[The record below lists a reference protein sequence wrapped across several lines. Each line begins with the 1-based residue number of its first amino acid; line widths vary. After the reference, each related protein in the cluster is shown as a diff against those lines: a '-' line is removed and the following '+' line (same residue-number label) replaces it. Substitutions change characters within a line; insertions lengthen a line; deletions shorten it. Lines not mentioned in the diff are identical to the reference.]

1 MSSEDVQVRS
11 SRVHDISVVIPVY
24 AGASTLNSV
33 IDELLPY
40 AQDCASPDGNKYRIS
55 EIILVWDHGPG
66 SADDVVRDLAAAHEI
81 VRPVWL
87 SRNFGQHPATLAGMT
102 ASSGT
107 WIVTIDEDGQHDP
120 RFFGDLLDAALS
132 HRAQLVYAD
141 PQDSVPHGALRN
153 FSSRVAKWL
162 FVRVLAGREFE
173 SFNSY
178 RLIHGEIGRSVAA
191 YTGSGVYLDVAFT
204 WVVSTVCT
212 APVVNRVEGRPA
224 SNYSFSRLLGHFGR
238 LVVSTGTRPLLFVS
252 LIGAVFVALGAVL
265 TVYVIAGSLLGD
277 IPVGGWASTFV
288 AILVVGGATLL
299 SLGIIA
305 QYVGASTNM
314 SLGKPLY
321 VTVRDPHDNFDA

>member
-1 MSSEDVQVRS
+1 MSSEGVQVRS
-11 SRVHDISVVIPVY
+11 SREHDISVVIPVY
-24 AGASTLNSV
+24 AGASTLHSV

-40 AQDCASPDGNKYRIS
+40 AQDCVSPDGNKYRIS

-107 WIVTIDEDGQHDP
+107 WIVTMDEDGQHDP

-162 FVRVLAGREFE
+162 FVRVLAG
-173 SFNSY
+173 
-178 RLIHGEIGRSVAA
+178 
-191 YTGSGVYLDVAFT
+191 LD
-204 WVVSTVCT
+204 
-212 APVVNRVEGRPA
+212 
-224 SNYSFSRLLGHFGR
+224 
-238 LVVSTGTRPLLFVS
+238 
-252 LIGAVFVALGAVL
+252 
-265 TVYVIAGSLLGD
+265 
-277 IPVGGWASTFV
+277 
-288 AILVVGGATLL
+288 
-299 SLGIIA
+299 
-305 QYVGASTNM
+305 
-314 SLGKPLY
+314 
-321 VTVRDPHDNFDA
+321 

>member
-1 MSSEDVQVRS
+1 MRS

-40 AQDCASPDGNKYRIS
+40 AQDCVSPDGNKYRIS

-107 WIVTIDEDGQHDP
+107 WIVTMDEDGQHDP

-132 HRAQLVYAD
+132 LRAQLVYAD

-191 YTGSGVYLDVAFT
+191 YTGSGVYLDVGGVHRVYRTRGQPRRRSACQQLLLLAPARPFRSPRRVHRHAPLAFRLPDRCGLRGT
-204 WVVSTVCT
+204 GGGVDGLRNRREPAGRYPRWGLGVNIRRDLGGRRRNSSVFGHHCPIRRGFDKHVSGET
-212 APVVNRVEGRPA
+212 
-224 SNYSFSRLLGHFGR
+224 
-238 LVVSTGTRPLLFVS
+238 S
-252 LIGAVFVALGAVL
+252 LRHGARSA
-265 TVYVIAGSLLGD
+265 
-277 IPVGGWASTFV
+277 
-288 AILVVGGATLL
+288 
-299 SLGIIA
+299 
-305 QYVGASTNM
+305 
-314 SLGKPLY
+314 
-321 VTVRDPHDNFDA
+321 R